1 VHSERQRAA
10 NKIEGTG
17 CEIQF
22 QRPDKQVPDFDVL
35 VVGGGVA
42 GLRAA
47 IAARRGGASVALV
60 TKTHPLRTN
69 SGLAAAG
76 LNAPLGGDDSAA
88 AFAQDTMLVG
98 DGLSDPE
105 AVRVFTEA
113 ARGDV
118 LWLEQMGVPFNR
130 DAAGKLDRRRFGANH
145 SARTCYADDFTGHF
159 VLQVVYEQ
167 FQRERM
173 PIFSDWFLTSLVL
186 DNGVCVGATA
196 LGLPTGALELFSTRA
211 VILATGGFT
220 RLYLPSTASFG
231 TTGDGQNLAYLAG
244 APLMDMEMIQFHP
257 TVFPGGNGLLITEAA
272 LADGAEIMNQKGEPI
287 IQFKFDPREKLA
299 LSIVKALQNGND
311 SAALD
316 MRPIG
321 PAKLA
326 ARFPQTRELVNAV
339 AGLDVA
345 KQPIPIFP
353 AAHRPIGGIETGLNG
368 ATSVQGLFAAGEC
381 ACNGVNGAGRLAG
394 NTLTEALVF
403 GRRAGEAAAAYARS
417 AARKNPPASRL
428 NDEERRLAAFNS
440 GGSAQTPANSA
451 LRIHAELGR
460 LMNDKVGL
468 MRDKSSLQSAL
479 DEVGKLK
486 AHHAQLRV
494 GNSSR
499 IYNYELTTYLEIG
512 AMLNLAELV
521 ITACQTRTE
530 SRGAH
535 YRTDFA
541 ARDDAQ
547 WSRHTI
553 LAQGNGVA
561 RTETKPV
568 TITP

>member
-1 VHSERQRAA
+1 
-10 NKIEGTG
+10 
-17 CEIQF
+17 
-22 QRPDKQVPDFDVL
+22 
-35 VVGGGVA
+35 
-42 GLRAA
+42 
-47 IAARRGGASVALV
+47 
-60 TKTHPLRTN
+60 
-69 SGLAAAG
+69 
-76 LNAPLGGDDSAA
+76 
-88 AFAQDTMLVG
+88 
-98 DGLSDPE
+98 
-105 AVRVFTEA
+105 
-113 ARGDV
+113 
-118 LWLEQMGVPFNR
+118 
-130 DAAGKLDRRRFGANH
+130 
-145 SARTCYADDFTGHF
+145 
-159 VLQVVYEQ
+159 
-167 FQRERM
+167 
-173 PIFSDWFLTSLVL
+173 VL

-196 LGLPTGALELFSTRA
+196 LGLATGTLELFSTRA

-220 RLYLPSTASFG
+220 RLYLPSTASLG

-244 APLMDMEMIQFHP
+244 ARLMDMEMIQFHP

-272 LADGAEIMNQKGEPI
+272 LADGAEIVNEKGEPI

-299 LSIVKALQNGND
+299 LSIVKALQNGNA

-321 PAKLA
+321 AAKLA
-326 ARFPQTRELVNAV
+326 AHFPQTRELVNAV
-339 AGLDVA
+339 AGLDIA

-381 ACNGVNGAGRLAG
+381 ACNAVNGAGRLAG

-417 AARKNPPASRL
+417 SARKNLPASRL
-428 NDEERRLAAFNS
+428 NDEERRLAAFS
-440 GGSAQTPANSA
+440 DGGSAQKPADSA

-486 AHHAQLRV
+486 TRYARLRV

-521 ITACQTRTE
+521 ITAGQTRTE

-535 YRTDFA
+535 YRTDFP

-553 LAQGNGVA
+553 LSQVNGVA
-561 RTETKPV
+561 QAETKPLAV
-568 TITP
+568 TP